1 MRYLRF
7 LERVIIEKHRI
18 KSFNGFILPFFEY
31 ALIKCMAWPLNNANE
46 INNFVTSISMK
57 DSIIKVLTHLSINIV
72 EEGGN

>member
-1 MRYLRF
+1 
-7 LERVIIEKHRI
+7 
-18 KSFNGFILPFFEY
+18 
-31 ALIKCMAWPLNNANE
+31 MAWPLDNANE